1 MSKMPKALSPG
12 EEGLARDCACYHV
25 KVEREYQF
33 APPRSWRADFC
44 VVEAK
49 LLIEIEGG
57 TWVNGRH
64 NRPGGFA
71 KDAEKS
77 NTAALM
83 GYFVYRFTGEMVESG
98 VAVDGPGDRPLIGV
112 RDTTG

>member
-64 NRPGGFA
+64 NRASGMA
-71 KDAEKS
+71 ADCTKY
-77 NTAALM
+77 NTAVLL
-83 GYFVYRFTGEMVESG
+83 GFRVLRFTTEQVISG
-98 VAVDGPGDRPLIGV
+98 TAI
-112 RDTTG
+112 DTILQALA